1 MSVLTVYDD
10 LFLSIVFLLILLFD
24 TFLQAKYYRTGRIDN
39 FNIIFV
45 SCYISFGRLTMSAKQ
60 YFCVVQ
66 LLELFMIDGDESH

>member
-39 FNIIFV
+39 FNIIF
-45 SCYISFGRLTMSAKQ
+45 CK
-60 YFCVVQ
+60 
-66 LLELFMIDGDESH
+66 LLYKFREAHHEREAILLRCAIA